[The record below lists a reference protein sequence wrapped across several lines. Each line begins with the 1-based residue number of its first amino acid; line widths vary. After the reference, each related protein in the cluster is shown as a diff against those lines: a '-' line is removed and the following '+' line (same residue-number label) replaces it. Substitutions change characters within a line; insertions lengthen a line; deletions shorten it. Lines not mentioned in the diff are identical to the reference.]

1 MMEFNDTYPENLQ
14 IEVSNDIFPN
24 NYDNYPINDISIPKP
39 TNLSSESFEK

>member
-1 MMEFNDTYPENLQ
+1 MMAFNYAYPENLQ
-14 IEVSNDIFPN
+14 IEEYNDIFPN